1 MKTNGGLS
9 VADKILR
16 ELERKNADLS
26 RQLLTIQGTLLDK
39 QEKFELLSRELSE
52 LDMALE
58 SSQES
63 LERCQSELT
72 KLKSGLL
79 GRILVFLRG

>member
-1 MKTNGGLS
+1 MKANRGLS
-9 VADKILR
+9 VADKDLR

-26 RQLLTIQGTLLDK
+26 RQLLTIQGRLLDK
-39 QEKFELLSRELSE
+39 QEKFELLSAELSE

-63 LERCQSELT
+63 LARCQRELT

-79 GRILVFLRG
+79 GRMLVFLRG